1 VHQHV
6 TLALTLDHERA
17 DLVGISNCGGFFKAA
32 PFVFFSAMMVVQ
44 LLVVRTIYP
53 ETKCVSL
60 EDVEKKLVAGSL

>member
-1 VHQHV
+1 
-6 TLALTLDHERA
+6 
-17 DLVGISNCGGFFKAA
+17 
-32 PFVFFSAMMVVQ
+32 MMVVQ